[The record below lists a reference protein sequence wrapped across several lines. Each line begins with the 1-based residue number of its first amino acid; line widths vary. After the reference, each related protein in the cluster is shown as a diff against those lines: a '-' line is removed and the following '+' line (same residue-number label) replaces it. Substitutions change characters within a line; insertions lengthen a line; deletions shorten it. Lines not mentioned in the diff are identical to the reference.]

1 MASDSIVV
9 IGAREHNLAN
19 VTVSIPK
26 YRLVVLSG
34 VSGSGKSSL
43 AFDTV
48 FAEGQRRYV
57 ESLSAYARQFLGQME
72 KPRYDSIRGLTP
84 TIAIEQKSASS
95 NPRSTVGTITEV
107 HDYLR
112 VLFAR
117 VGEQRCHSCGL
128 PVARQ
133 DPGQIVRE
141 ILALSGMANTAA
153 LRVVLMAP
161 LARNRKGE
169 FKDLFESLRADG
181 YVRVRI
187 DGTVTDLSTV
197 TSLDKNRKHD
207 IDLVVDRLVLK
218 DGIAPRLTDS
228 VETALKASKGRVVVA
243 PEGMPERVFSEHLAC
258 EPCGHSFPELSP
270 QLFSFNNPAGACPS
284 CNGLGSS
291 LAIDPDK
298 VVPDGSLSLHQGAVE
313 LWAHAFEDDGG
324 WTAEILEGLARRHSL
339 DMDRP
344 FSDLS
349 DEHKNLIFF
358 GDHQRVPV
366 EWRSKNFNGSVA
378 IRFEGVANMLL
389 RRLRETKSDEM
400 RAYYQKFLTDQPCET
415 CDGRRLRPEALAVRV
430 GPFGIADFNQM
441 AISRMRRDIEG
452 LSFEGSR
459 ATVAI
464 ELRKE
469 ILSRL
474 TLIEDLG
481 IGYLTLAR
489 SGNSLSGGEAQ
500 RIRLASQL
508 GSELTGVTYILD
520 EPSIGLHPR
529 DNGRLIATLTR
540 LRDLGNTVLVVE
552 HDRDAILQADHLIE
566 FGPGAGRQ
574 GGHVVFEG
582 TPAEML
588 KSPTSLTGAY
598 LSGRLSIPVPET
610 RRKGRAVLS
619 LRGATGHNLKNV
631 DADIP
636 LGTFTVVTG
645 VSGAG
650 KSSLVTE
657 TLCPALQRLLMDART
672 SPLKY
677 REIRGVEHID
687 KVIVIDQDPIGRTP
701 RSNPTTYTKAFDQI
715 RAVFAETLEARTFGY
730 APGRFSFNVR
740 GGRCERCQGAGVLRV
755 EMHFLPDVFVTCDEC
770 HGRRFNEATLR
781 VKYKDL
787 SIADVLDLTVD
798 EALAVF
804 QNHRGLKRILGTL
817 QDVGL
822 GYVHLG
828 QPSPT
833 LSGGEAQRIKL
844 ARELAKAATGRT
856 LYVMDEPST
865 GLHFDDVRK
874 LLGVVER
881 LVEAGNTVLMI
892 EHNLEILKVADHLID
907 LGPEGGEAGGYIVAS
922 GTPESIA
929 ACDDS
934 ATGQA
939 LRAVLPTWK
948 APVAPRSP
956 RVPRVPK
963 ASRTMHS

>member
-1 MASDSIVV
+1 MLSDAIVV
-9 IGAREHNLAN
+9 TGAREHNLAN

-26 YRLVVLSG
+26 FRLVVFSG

-57 ESLSAYARQFLGQME
+57 ESLSAYARQFLGQLE

-107 HDYLR
+107 NDYLR

-133 DPGQIVRE
+133 EPGQIVRE
-141 ILALSGMANTAA
+141 ILELAQAHPGADGKGAK
-153 LRVVLMAP
+153 VVLMAP

-187 DGTVTDLSTV
+187 NGVISDLSDV
-197 TSLDKNRKHD
+197 TGLDKNKKHD
-207 IDLVVDRLVLK
+207 LDVVVDRLVLK

-228 VETALKASKGRVVVA
+228 VETALKVGKGRVVVA
-243 PEGMPERVFSEHLAC
+243 PDGQPERVYSEHLAC
-258 EPCGHSFPELSP
+258 EPCGLSFPELSP

-291 LAIDPDK
+291 LTIDPEK
-298 VVPDGSLSLHQGAVE
+298 VVPDGTLSLHQGAVE
-313 LWAHAFEDDGG
+313 PWANAFAEEGG
-324 WTAEILEGLARRHSL
+324 WTGEILEGLAKRHGI

-344 FSDLS
+344 FKDLS
-349 DEHKNLIFF
+349 DEHKHLIFF
-358 GDHQRVPV
+358 GDTRRVPV

-378 IRFEGVANMLL
+378 IRFEGVATMLL

-400 RAYYQKFLTDQPCET
+400 RTYYQKFLTDQPCET
-415 CDGRRLRPEALAVRV
+415 CEGKRLRPEALAVRV
-430 GPFGIADFNQM
+430 GPFGIADLSEM
-441 AISRMRRDIEG
+441 AIGGLRREVAG
-452 LSFEGSR
+452 LAFEGSK
-459 ATVAI
+459 ALVAV

-474 TLIEDLG
+474 TVLEDLG
-481 IGYLTLAR
+481 IGYLNLAR
-489 SGNSLSGGEAQ
+489 SGASLSGGEAQ

-529 DNGRLIATLTR
+529 DNGRLISTLTR

-552 HDRDAILQADHLIE
+552 HDRDAILSADHVIE
-566 FGPGAGRQ
+566 FGPGAGRL

-582 TPAEML
+582 TPDEML
-588 KSPTSLTGAY
+588 RSEDSLTGKY
-598 LSGRLSIPVPET
+598 LSGRISIPVPAT
-610 RRKGRAVLS
+610 RRKGKSSLT

-631 DADIP
+631 DVDIP
-636 LGTFTVVTG
+636 LGCFTVVSG

-657 TLCPALQRLLMDART
+657 TLCPALQRLLMEART

-677 REIRGVEHID
+677 RELKGLEHLD
-687 KVIVIDQDPIGRTP
+687 KVIVIDQEPIGRTP
-701 RSNPTTYTKAFDQI
+701 RSNPTTYTKAFDMV
-715 RAVFAETLEARTFGY
+715 RTVFAETREARVYGY
-730 APGRFSFNVR
+730 APGRFSFNVH

-787 SIADVLDLTVD
+787 TIADVLDLTVD
-798 EALAVF
+798 EAVTVF
-804 QNHRGLKRILGTL
+804 ANHRSLKRIFGTL
-817 QDVGL
+817 QQVGL

-844 ARELAKAATGRT
+844 ARELAKVATGRT

-874 LLGVVER
+874 LLTVVNS
-881 LVEAGNTVLMI
+881 LVDAGNTVLMI
-892 EHNLEILKVADHLID
+892 EHNLEILKVADHVID
-907 LGPEGGEAGGYIVAS
+907 LGPEGGEAGGLIVAS
-922 GTPESIA
+922 GTPEAVA
-929 ACDDS
+929 ARDDS
-934 ATGQA
+934 ATGVA
-939 LRAVLPTWK
+939 LRSVLPGWHTPSAE
-948 APVAPRSP
+948 APAAP
-956 RVPRVPK
+956 
-963 ASRTMHS
+963 SRTRKKK

>member
-1 MASDSIVV
+1 MQSDEIVV
-9 IGAREHNLAN
+9 VGAREHNLAN

-26 YRLVVLSG
+26 YRLVVFSG

-57 ESLSAYARQFLGQME
+57 ESLSAYARQFLGQLE

-117 VGEQRCHSCGL
+117 VGEQRCHRCGL

-133 DPGQIVRE
+133 EPSQIVRE
-141 ILALSGMANTAA
+141 ILAMSLPEPRPDPA
-153 LRVVLMAP
+153 LPAPAPAGPPLKVVVMAP

-169 FKDLFESLRADG
+169 FRELFESLRADG
-181 YVRVRI
+181 YVRVRV
-187 DGTVTDLSTV
+187 DGIVADLSGIV
-197 TSLDKNRKHD
+197 SLDKNKKHD
-207 IDLVVDRLVLK
+207 IDVVVDRLVLK
-218 DGIAPRLTDS
+218 EGIAPRLTDS
-228 VETALKASKGRVVVA
+228 VETALKAGKGRVVVA
-243 PEGMPERVFSEHLAC
+243 PEGLPERVFSEHLAC
-258 EPCGHSFPELSP
+258 EPCGLSFPELSP
-270 QLFSFNNPAGACPS
+270 QLFSFNNPAGACPA

-298 VVPDGSLSLHQGAVE
+298 VVPDGTLSLHQGAVE
-313 LWAHAFEDDGG
+313 PWARAFEDDGS
-324 WTAEILEGLARRHSL
+324 WTGEILEGLARRHGIDL
-339 DMDRP
+339 DRP
-344 FSDLS
+344 FKDLP
-349 DEHKNLIFF
+349 DAHKRLIFF
-358 GDHQRVPV
+358 GDQHRVPV
-366 EWRSKNFNGSVA
+366 EWHSKNFNGSVA
-378 IRFEGVANMLL
+378 IRFEGVANTLL
-389 RRLRETKSDEM
+389 RRLRETKSEEM
-400 RAYYQKFLTDQPCET
+400 RAYYQKFLTDAPCEA

-430 GPFGIADFNQM
+430 GPHGISDFNEM
-441 AISRMRRDIEG
+441 AISRLRHEVEA
-452 LSFEGSR
+452 LAFEGAR
-459 ATVAI
+459 ATVAA

-474 TLIEDLG
+474 TLLEDLG

-552 HDRDAILQADHLIE
+552 HDRDAILSADHVIE

-574 GGHVVFEG
+574 GGHLIFQG
-582 TPAEML
+582 TPAGML
-588 KSPTSLTGAY
+588 ASEASLTGAY
-598 LSGRLSIPVPET
+598 LSGRKAIPVPAK
-610 RRKGRAVLS
+610 RRRGQGTLS
-619 LRGATGHNLKNV
+619 LRGAVGHNLKAV
-631 DADIP
+631 DVDFP
-636 LGTFTVVTG
+636 LSTFTVVTG

-672 SPLKY
+672 TPLKY
-677 REIRGVEHID
+677 RDLRGVQHLD
-687 KVIVIDQDPIGRTP
+687 KVIVIDQEPIGRTP

-715 RAVFAETLEARTFGY
+715 RAIFAETREARAFGY
-730 APGRFSFNVR
+730 APGRFSFNVH

-781 VKYKDL
+781 VRYKDL
-787 SIADVLDLTVD
+787 TIADVLDLTVD
-798 EALAVF
+798 EAVGVF
-804 QNHRGLKRILGTL
+804 AHHRGLKRILGTL

-844 ARELAKAATGRT
+844 ARELAKVATGRT

-874 LLGVVER
+874 LLGVVDR

-892 EHNLEILKVADHLID
+892 EHNLEILKVADHVID
-907 LGPEGGEAGGYIVAS
+907 LGPEGGEAGGEVVAA
-922 GTPESIA
+922 GTPEEVASR
-929 ACDDS
+929 DDS
-934 ATGQA
+934 ATGVA
-939 LRAVLPTWK
+939 LRAVL
-948 APVAPRSP
+948 
-956 RVPRVPK
+956 
-963 ASRTMHS
+963 

>member
-1 MASDSIVV
+1 MLSDAIVV
-9 IGAREHNLAN
+9 TGAREHNLAN

-26 YRLVVLSG
+26 YRLVVFSG

-57 ESLSAYARQFLGQME
+57 ESLSAYARLFLGQLE

-95 NPRSTVGTITEV
+95 NPRSTVGTITEI

-133 DPGQIVRE
+133 EPAQIVRE
-141 ILALSGMANTAA
+141 ILDLDRTHPGPDGKG
-153 LRVVLMAP
+153 RKVVLMAP

-169 FKDLFESLRADG
+169 FKELFEGLRADG
-181 YVRVRI
+181 YVRVRVE
-187 DGTVTDLSTV
+187 GKVLDLSEV
-197 TSLDKNRKHD
+197 TALDKNKKHNLD
-207 IDLVVDRLVLK
+207 VVIDRVVLK
-218 DGIAPRLTDS
+218 DGIASRLTDS
-228 VETALKASKGRVVVA
+228 VETALKVGKGRVVVA
-243 PEGMPERVFSEHLAC
+243 PEGLPERIYSEHLAC
-258 EPCGHSFPELSP
+258 EPCGLSFPELSP
-270 QLFSFNNPAGACPS
+270 QLFSFNNPSGACPA

-291 LAIDPDK
+291 LTIDPDK
-298 VVPDGSLSLHQGAVE
+298 VVPDGTLSLHQGAVE
-313 LWAHAFEDDGG
+313 PWANAFAWEGG
-324 WTAEILEGLARRHSL
+324 WTGEILEGLAKRHDL
-339 DMDRP
+339 DLDRP
-344 FSDLS
+344 FKDLPE
-349 DEHKNLIFF
+349 EHKNLIFF
-358 GDHQRVPV
+358 GDTQRVPV

-378 IRFEGVANMLL
+378 IRFEGVSTMLL
-389 RRLRETKSDEM
+389 RRMRETKSDEM
-400 RAYYQKFLTDQPCET
+400 RSYYQKFLTDQPCET
-415 CDGRRLRPEALAVRV
+415 CQGKRLRPEALAVRV
-430 GPFGIADFNQM
+430 GPWGISDFNEM
-441 AISRMRRDIEG
+441 AISGLRREVTD
-452 LSFEGSR
+452 LTFEGSR
-459 ATVAI
+459 AVVAV

-474 TLIEDLG
+474 HLLEDLG
-481 IGYLTLAR
+481 IGYLNLAR
-489 SGNSLSGGEAQ
+489 SGASLSGGEAQ

-529 DNGRLIATLTR
+529 DNGRLISTLER

-552 HDRDAILQADHLIE
+552 HDRDAILAADHVIE

-582 TPAEML
+582 TPDAML
-588 KSPTSLTGAY
+588 RSPDSLTGAY
-598 LSGRLSIPVPET
+598 LSGRMSIPVPDT
-610 RRKGRAVLS
+610 RRVGKAHLK

-631 DADIP
+631 DVDIP
-636 LGTFTVVTG
+636 LGCFTVVSG

-657 TLCPALQRLLMDART
+657 TLSPALQRLLMEART

-677 REIRGVEHID
+677 RELKGLEHLD
-687 KVIVIDQDPIGRTP
+687 KVIVIDQEPIGRTP
-701 RSNPTTYTKAFDQI
+701 RSNPTTYTKAFDLV
-715 RAVFAETLEARTFGY
+715 RSVFAETREARTYGY
-730 APGRFSFNVR
+730 TPGRFSFNVH
-740 GGRCERCQGAGVLRV
+740 GGRCERCQGAGLLRV

-787 SIADVLDLTVD
+787 TIADVLDLTVE
-798 EALAVF
+798 EAVTVF
-804 QNHRGLKRILGTL
+804 ANHRGLKRIFGTL
-817 QDVGL
+817 AEVGL

-844 ARELAKAATGRT
+844 ARELAKTATGRT

-874 LLGVVER
+874 LLTVVSR
-881 LVEAGNTVLMI
+881 LVDQGNTVLMI
-892 EHNLEILKVADHLID
+892 EHNLEILKVADHVID
-907 LGPEGGEAGGYIVAS
+907 MGPEGGEAGGEIVAE
-922 GTPESIA
+922 GTPEEVA
-929 ACDDS
+929 ARDDS
-934 ATGQA
+934 ATGVA
-939 LRAVLPTWK
+939 LRAVLPGWHTASAEEPA
-948 APVAPRSP
+948 AP
-956 RVPRVPK
+956 
-963 ASRTMHS
+963 SRRRKKK

>member
-1 MASDSIVV
+1 MLSDAIVV
-9 IGAREHNLAN
+9 TGAREHNLAN

-26 YRLVVLSG
+26 FRLVVFSG

-57 ESLSAYARQFLGQME
+57 ESLSAYARQFLGQLE

-107 HDYLR
+107 NDYLR

-133 DPGQIVRE
+133 EPGQIVRE
-141 ILALSGMANTAA
+141 ILELAQAHPGADGKGAK
-153 LRVVLMAP
+153 VVLMAP

-187 DGTVTDLSTV
+187 NGVISDLSDV
-197 TSLDKNRKHD
+197 TGLDKNKKHD
-207 IDLVVDRLVLK
+207 LDVVVDRLVLK

-228 VETALKASKGRVVVA
+228 VETALKVGKGRVVVA
-243 PEGMPERVFSEHLAC
+243 PDGQPERVYSEHLAC
-258 EPCGHSFPELSP
+258 EPCGLSFPELSP

-291 LAIDPDK
+291 LTIDPEK
-298 VVPDGSLSLHQGAVE
+298 VVPDGTLSLHQGAVE
-313 LWAHAFEDDGG
+313 PWANAFAEEGG
-324 WTAEILEGLARRHSL
+324 WTGEILEGLAKRHGI

-344 FSDLS
+344 FKDLS
-349 DEHKNLIFF
+349 DEHKHLIFF
-358 GDHQRVPV
+358 GDTRRVPV

-378 IRFEGVANMLL
+378 IRFEGVATMLL

-400 RAYYQKFLTDQPCET
+400 RTYYQKFLTDQPCET
-415 CDGRRLRPEALAVRV
+415 CEGKRLRPEALAVRV
-430 GPFGIADFNQM
+430 GPFGIADLSEM
-441 AISRMRRDIEG
+441 AIGGLRREVAG
-452 LSFEGSR
+452 LAFEGSK
-459 ATVAI
+459 ALVAV

-474 TLIEDLG
+474 TVLEDLG
-481 IGYLTLAR
+481 IGYLNLAR
-489 SGNSLSGGEAQ
+489 SGASLSGGEAQ

-529 DNGRLIATLTR
+529 DNGRLISTLTR

-552 HDRDAILQADHLIE
+552 HDRDAILSADHVIE
-566 FGPGAGRQ
+566 FGPGAGRL

-582 TPAEML
+582 TPDEML
-588 KSPTSLTGAY
+588 RSEDSLTGKY
-598 LSGRLSIPVPET
+598 LSGRISIPVPAT
-610 RRKGRAVLS
+610 RRKGKASLT

-631 DADIP
+631 DVDIP
-636 LGTFTVVTG
+636 LGCFTVVSG

-657 TLCPALQRLLMDART
+657 TLCPALQRLLMEART

-677 REIRGVEHID
+677 RELKGLEHLD
-687 KVIVIDQDPIGRTP
+687 KVIVIDQEPIGRTP
-701 RSNPTTYTKAFDQI
+701 RSNPTTYTKAFDMV
-715 RAVFAETLEARTFGY
+715 RTVFAETREARVYGY
-730 APGRFSFNVR
+730 APGRFSFNVH

-787 SIADVLDLTVD
+787 TIADVLDLTVD
-798 EALAVF
+798 EAVTVF
-804 QNHRGLKRILGTL
+804 ANHRSLKRIFGTL
-817 QDVGL
+817 QQVGL

-844 ARELAKAATGRT
+844 ARELAKVATGRT

-874 LLGVVER
+874 LLTVVNS
-881 LVEAGNTVLMI
+881 LVDAGNTVLMI
-892 EHNLEILKVADHLID
+892 EHNLEILKVADHVID
-907 LGPEGGEAGGYIVAS
+907 LGPEGGEAGGLIVAS
-922 GTPESIA
+922 GTPEAVA
-929 ACDDS
+929 ARDDS
-934 ATGQA
+934 ATGVA
-939 LRAVLPTWK
+939 LRSVLPGWHTPSAE
-948 APVAPRSP
+948 APAAP
-956 RVPRVPK
+956 
-963 ASRTMHS
+963 SRTRKKK